1 MEAIT
6 YTEARNGLA
15 AALDRVVN
23 DRDITIITRQKGEAA
38 VLMSLKDYESLT
50 ETAYLLKSP
59 ANARR
64 LLKAVEEVEKRR
76 RILKK
81 NLAEA

>member
-38 VLMSLKDYESLT
+38 VLMSLKDYEALA
-50 ETAYLLKSP
+50 ETAYLLKIGR
-59 ANARR
+59 AH
-64 LLKAVEEVEKRR
+64 V
-76 RILKK
+76 
-81 NLAEA
+81 

>member
-38 VLMSLKDYESLT
+38 VLMSLKDYEALA
-50 ETAYLLKSP
+50 ETAYLLKTP

-64 LLKAVEEVEKRR
+64 LLKAVEDVEKRS
-76 RILKK
+76 RIVKK
-81 NLAEA
+81 KLLEA

>member
-38 VLMSLKDYESLT
+38 VLMSLKDYEALA
-50 ETAYLLKSP
+50 ETAYLLKTP

-64 LLKAVEEVEKRR
+64 LLKAVEEVEKRS
-76 RILKK
+76 RIVKK
-81 NLAEA
+81 KLLEA

>member
-50 ETAYLLKSP
+50 ETAYLLKLML
-59 ANARR
+59 NNIQLRWQ
-64 LLKAVEEVEKRR
+64 
-76 RILKK
+76 
-81 NLAEA
+81 

>member
-76 RILKK
+76 RIVKK

>member
-38 VLMSLKDYESLT
+38 VLMSLKDYESLA
-50 ETAYLLKSP
+50 ETAYLLKTP

-64 LLKAVEEVEKRR
+64 LLKAVEDVEKRS
-76 RILKK
+76 RIVKK
-81 NLAEA
+81 KLLEA

>member
-1 MEAIT
+1 M
-6 YTEARNGLA
+6 
-15 AALDRVVN
+15 VN

-76 RILKK
+76 RIVKK